1 MKRIDLILNSIERLD
16 KGQGVTTI
24 EISKTLNL
32 ERSNVS
38 KDLNKLV
45 SLGKLYKNSSRP
57 VKYFLN
63 SPTVINFSAR
73 SSIDNLAYLYPSL
86 APAIKLA
93 KTKLYKNSSRP
104 VKYFLN
110 SPTVINFSA
119 RSSIDNLAYLYPS
132 LAPAIKLAKTSII
145 YPPNGMNSLI
155 IGDTG
160 VGKSMLA
167 KLMYEY
173 AQSLSPS
180 EDMPFVHFNSI
191 IYPPNGMNSLIIGDT
206 GVGKSML
213 AKLMYEYAQSLS
225 PSEDM
230 PFVHFNCSDYSNNPQ
245 LLSAHLFGVKKGTF
259 TGATEDR
266 PGLIEQ
272 ADGGFLFL
280 DEIHNLPNEGQE
292 MLFVYMDTGYFK
304 RFGEVSKQ
312 LKSTTRIICATNKD
326 INSSLL
332 DTFTRRIPIKIN
344 LPGLNERLLEE
355 RLTLI
360 EYFLKEESLKLDKP
374 ILVSYNAMLCLL
386 SYHCQYNIGQLKN
399 DITLVVANAFSDYFI
414 NNKKQL
420 KINSPDLPELI
431 KSMSNSP
438 LMKEKELLNSLNF
451 DHGYITYDA
460 STEITSHSYVKQR
473 HVILGGFTNLIK
485 NIDNIVINKDTPRET
500 INNLFQGYLKT
511 IKDNEANYRFSL
523 DDYATNLIKNI
534 DNIVINK
541 DTPRETINNLFQGYL
556 KTIKDNEAN
565 YRFSL
570 DDYAFNEFVEEASA
584 SNNSI
589 KIAFENGTIK
599 NFFRV
604 HIDLI
609 YDRINLINFNPLPV
623 LNRLKSYFNEEYDL
637 AFDIT
642 SVIEKTYNINISSVE
657 VLFLV
662 LFCIYI
668 NQ

>member
-1 MKRIDLILNSIERLD
+1 MKRIDIILNSIERLD

-24 EISKTLNL
+24 EISNALNL

-45 SLGKLYKNSSRP
+45 SLGKLYKNSTRP

-63 SPTVINFSAR
+63 SSSVVNFSAR

-86 APAIKLA
+86 APA
-93 KTKLYKNSSRP
+93 
-104 VKYFLN
+104 V
-110 SPTVINFSA
+110 
-119 RSSIDNLAYLYPS
+119 
-132 LAPAIKLAKTSII
+132 KLAKTSII

-173 AQSLSPS
+173 AQSLSLS
-180 EDMPFVHFNSI
+180 ENMPFI
-191 IYPPNGMNSLIIGDT
+191 
-206 GVGKSML
+206 
-213 AKLMYEYAQSLS
+213 
-225 PSEDM
+225 
-230 PFVHFNCSDYSNNPQ
+230 HFNCSDYSNNPQ

-280 DEIHNLPNEGQE
+280 DEIHNLPSEGQE
-292 MLFVYMDTGYFK
+292 MLFVYIDTGYYK

-332 DTFTRRIPIKIN
+332 DTFIRRIPIKIN

-360 EYFLKEESLKLDKP
+360 EYFFKEESLKLDKP
-374 ILVSYNAMLCLL
+374 ILVSYNALLCLL

-438 LMKEKELLNSLNF
+438 LIAEKELLNSLNF
-451 DHGYITYDA
+451 ENGYITYD
-460 STEITSHSYVKQR
+460 SNTEITSHSYVKQQ
-473 HVILGGFTNLIK
+473 HTILTGFTNLIK
-485 NIDNIVINKDTPRET
+485 NIDNIVINNSSCRKT
-500 INNLFQGYLKT
+500 IHSLFELYLKT
-511 IKDNEANYRFSL
+511 IKDNSYNYRFSL
-523 DDYATNLIKNI
+523 ND
-534 DNIVINK
+534 
-541 DTPRETINNLFQGYL
+541 
-556 KTIKDNEAN
+556 
-565 YRFSL
+565 S
-570 DDYAFNEFVEEASA
+570 AFNQFIDEASL
-584 SNNSI
+584 SNDSFRQ
-589 KIAFENGTIK
+589 AFESGTIQS
-599 NFFRV
+599 FFKI

-609 YDRINLINFNPLPV
+609 YDRIHLLNFNPLPV
-623 LNRLKSYFNEEYDL
+623 LNKLKSYFTTEYNL

-642 SVIEKTYNINISSVE
+642 SIIEKTYNINISSIE

-668 NQ
+668 VDNV

>member
-63 SPTVINFSAR
+63 SPN
-73 SSIDNLAYLYPSL
+73 
-86 APAIKLA
+86 
-93 KTKLYKNSSRP
+93 
-104 VKYFLN
+104 
-110 SPTVINFSA
+110 VINFSA

-180 EDMPFVHFNSI
+180 EM
-191 IYPPNGMNSLIIGDT
+191 
-206 GVGKSML
+206 
-213 AKLMYEYAQSLS
+213 
-225 PSEDM
+225 M

-259 TGATEDR
+259 TGANEDR

-280 DEIHNLPNEGQE
+280 DEIHNLPSEGQE

-326 INSSLL
+326 INSS
-332 DTFTRRIPIKIN
+332 
-344 LPGLNERLLEE
+344 
-355 RLTLI
+355 
-360 EYFLKEESLKLDKP
+360 Y
-374 ILVSYNAMLCLL
+374 
-386 SYHCQYNIGQLKN
+386 
-399 DITLVVANAFSDYFI
+399 
-414 NNKKQL
+414 
-420 KINSPDLPELI
+420 
-431 KSMSNSP
+431 
-438 LMKEKELLNSLNF
+438 
-451 DHGYITYDA
+451 
-460 STEITSHSYVKQR
+460 
-473 HVILGGFTNLIK
+473 
-485 NIDNIVINKDTPRET
+485 
-500 INNLFQGYLKT
+500 
-511 IKDNEANYRFSL
+511 
-523 DDYATNLIKNI
+523 
-534 DNIVINK
+534 
-541 DTPRETINNLFQGYL
+541 
-556 KTIKDNEAN
+556 
-565 YRFSL
+565 
-570 DDYAFNEFVEEASA
+570 
-584 SNNSI
+584 
-589 KIAFENGTIK
+589 
-599 NFFRV
+599 
-604 HIDLI
+604 
-609 YDRINLINFNPLPV
+609 
-623 LNRLKSYFNEEYDL
+623 
-637 AFDIT
+637 
-642 SVIEKTYNINISSVE
+642 
-657 VLFLV
+657 
-662 LFCIYI
+662 
-668 NQ
+668 

>member
-1 MKRIDLILNSIERLD
+1 MKRIDLILNSIEHLD
-16 KGQGVTTI
+16 RGQGVTTI

-63 SPTVINFSAR
+63 
-73 SSIDNLAYLYPSL
+73 YP
-86 APAIKLA
+86 
-93 KTKLYKNSSRP
+93 N
-104 VKYFLN
+104 
-110 SPTVINFSA
+110 VINFSA

-155 IGDTG
+155 IGETG

-180 EDMPFVHFNSI
+180 EN
-191 IYPPNGMNSLIIGDT
+191 
-206 GVGKSML
+206 
-213 AKLMYEYAQSLS
+213 
-225 PSEDM
+225 M

-332 DTFTRRIPIKIN
+332 DTFTRRIPIKIS

-438 LMKEKELLNSLNF
+438 LIEEKKLLNSLIF
-451 DHGYITYDA
+451 EQGYITYD
-460 STEITSHSYVKQR
+460 SNTEITSHSYVKQR
-473 HVILGGFTNLIK
+473 HVILCGFTNLIK
-485 NIDNIVINKDTPRET
+485 NIDNISITKDTPREN
-500 INNLFQGYLKT
+500 INNLFDGYLKI
-511 IKDNEANYRFSL
+511 IKDNELNYRFSL
-523 DDYATNLIKNI
+523 N
-534 DNIVINK
+534 
-541 DTPRETINNLFQGYL
+541 
-556 KTIKDNEAN
+556 
-565 YRFSL
+565 
-570 DDYAFNEFVEEASA
+570 DYAFNQFIDEASE
-584 SNNSI
+584 NNSSI
-589 KIAFENGTIK
+589 KMAFDSSNIR
-599 NFFRV
+599 NFFKI

-623 LNRLKSYFNEEYDL
+623 LNRLKSFFSNEYDL
-637 AFDIT
+637 AFEIT